1 MGTSG
6 KAAMIVDSD
15 VLINASREQSDAID
29 FLIRSGES
37 EILRVS
43 VISYLELQ
51 AGARNKQEL
60 RRIEKFLNRFELI
73 TIDEAISLRSISLMQ
88 QYRLSHGVTLPDAL
102 IAATAL
108 ERTELLA
115 TGNSRDF
122 AFIEGL
128 TLAAL

>member
-1 MGTSG
+1 
-6 KAAMIVDSD
+6 MIVDSD